1 MPDAAALRHFRLMI
15 IMIIMMIMVMMM
27 IIGQNSDD
35 DDHDD
40 DNDDDDGEREISR
53 LLARR
58 CDTLVWMSLEIKAQN
73 APHMAALVGQDGGG
87 DDDSGRE
94 VDDD

>member
-1 MPDAAALRHFRLMI
+1 MCLSLRLTAFLLKSIHRLDQ
-15 IMIIMMIMVMMM
+15 
-27 IIGQNSDD
+27 GDD
-35 DDHDD
+35 RDDESCDHDHDD